1 VGVRLLAVPGL
12 VGIWSAASALGG
24 PLPVTL
30 LVTLGAAALG
40 LWAVAAL
47 RSS

>member
-24 PLPVTL
+24 PLLLTL
-30 LVTLGAAALG
+30 LVTAGAAALG
-40 LWAVAAL
+40 AWAVAVL